1 MTHRGPDDHQIHLHA
16 QKRSVLG
23 HNRLAIIDPAGGRQP
38 LLDTDRSKA
47 LVANGMI
54 YNYRELR
61 QQQTTVRFNTSSD
74 SESILHTVAAD
85 KLDTVAELDGM
96 FAFVMVDGDK
106 LIAARD
112 PVGIKP
118 LYVGRLNST
127 GTETLCFASEI
138 KALAGI
144 TDAIE
149 EFPPGHTYHS
159 GQGFQ
164 AYYQLPTQT
173 PIARPLNAVIK
184 RLRETLETAVVKR
197 LRSDVPLGAFLSG
210 GLDSS
215 IIAALARRHVDQ
227 LHTFSVGLA
236 GSRDLLAARAVAKHL
251 DTIHHEYIIK
261 PEEIV
266 EALPQILFHLESV

>member
-1 MTHRGPDDHQIHLHA
+1 MCGIAATWGSADTLLVQSALAKLTHRGPDDHQVHLHA

-61 QQQTTVRFNTSSD
+61 QQQTTARFNTSSD

-138 KALAGI
+138 KALTGI

-173 PIARPLNAVIK
+173 PSARPLNAVIK
-184 RLRETLETAVVKR
+184 RLRETLETAVGETITQRRAIGRISIRR
-197 LRSDVPLGAFLSG
+197 LGFQ
-210 GLDSS
+210 
-215 IIAALARRHVDQ
+215 HYCC
-227 LHTFSVGLA
+227 VG
-236 GSRDLLAARAVAKHL
+236 
-251 DTIHHEYIIK
+251 TT
-261 PEEIV
+261 PC
-266 EALPQILFHLESV
+266 